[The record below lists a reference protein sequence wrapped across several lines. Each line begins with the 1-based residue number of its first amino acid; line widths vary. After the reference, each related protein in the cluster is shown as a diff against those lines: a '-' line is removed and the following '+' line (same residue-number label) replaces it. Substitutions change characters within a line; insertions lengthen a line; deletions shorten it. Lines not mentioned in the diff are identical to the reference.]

1 MGDLVDGELYF
12 TFIFSVLKML
22 IGFADLI
29 VLLTVL
35 QFHVN
40 FLLSKILIIII
51 IALRNV
57 MIYIGYRRQNTF
69 FGILK
74 IQ

>member
-1 MGDLVDGELYF
+1 MGDFVDGELYF

-35 QFHVN
+35 QFYVN

-51 IALRNV
+51 IVSRNV

-69 FGILK
+69 FLGS
-74 IQ
+74 

>member
-1 MGDLVDGELYF
+1 MGDFVDGELYF

-40 FLLSKILIIII
+40 FLLSEILIIII

-57 MIYIGYRRQNTF
+57 MIYIGYHRQNTF
-69 FGILK
+69 FWILK

>member
-12 TFIFSVLKML
+12 IFIFSVLKML

-40 FLLSKILIIII
+40 FLLSKILFII